1 MRFRYEF
8 VLVFW
13 LNGPLRVAG
22 RRKHNIMWPKEH
34 PFEMSEQTGLQVQSL
49 NPKVDGVAVS
59 GAEKPLQVRGRSFTA
74 VVLKLTGQPDA
85 AFFGSVESLMRQA
98 PHFFVNA
105 PLVIDLAEAPD
116 LVEKADFVKLVRDMR
131 ARRLA
136 VIGVQNGTADQDIA
150 AFGAGLICLQGGREA
165 DVPRGG
171 QPSKAEAPE
180 AATKPARPAAPEAD
194 ATASTLVITDP
205 VRSGQRIFA
214 DRGDLIVMAP
224 VSSGAE
230 LIALG
235 NIHVYGPLRGR
246 ALAGVGGDKT
256 ARIFA
261 QSLEAELVAIAGLY
275 RTSDDFDASMR
286 RGRVQAFLRDD
297 TLCFEPL
304 K

>member
-1 MRFRYEF
+1 M
-8 VLVFW
+8 
-13 LNGPLRVAG
+13 
-22 RRKHNIMWPKEH
+22 H
-34 PFEMSEQTGLQVQSL
+34 VQSL
-49 NPKVDGVAVS
+49 NPKAEGAGVSV
-59 GAEKPLQVRGRSFTA
+59 AEKPLQVRGRSFTA
-74 VVLKLTGQPDA
+74 VVLKLAGRPDA
-85 AFFGSVESLMRQA
+85 AFFGAVEALMRQA

-105 PLVIDLAEAPD
+105 PLVIDLAEAPG
-116 LVEKADFVKLVRDMR
+116 LVEKAEFVKLVRDMR

-150 AFGAGLICLQGGREA
+150 AFGAGLVCLQGGRDA

-171 QPSKAEAPE
+171 QPSKAERTRETPVPKA
-180 AATKPARPAAPEAD
+180 PAAPEPAE
-194 ATASTLVITDP
+194 APPTLVITEP

-230 LIALG
+230 LIAHG

-246 ALAGVGGDKT
+246 ALAGVNGDKA
-256 ARIFA
+256 ARIFC

-275 RTSDDFDASMR
+275 RTSEDIDSAH
-286 RGRVQAFLRDD
+286 RGARVQALLRDD
-297 TLCFEPL
+297 SLCFEPL